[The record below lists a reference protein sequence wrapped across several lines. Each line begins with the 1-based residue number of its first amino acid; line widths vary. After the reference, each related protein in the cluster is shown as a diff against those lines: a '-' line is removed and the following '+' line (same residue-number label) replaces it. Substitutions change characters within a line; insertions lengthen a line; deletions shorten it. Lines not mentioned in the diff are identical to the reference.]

1 MHSSKKEVQQEM
13 SLRERQKSTMG
24 GLVIKSKLILLTAR
38 QANTLRSEL
47 LGQRIATLFRKL
59 GDQENDRLVSQR
71 AQLEVRLLPH

>member
-1 MHSSKKEVQQEM
+1 M

-47 LGQRIATLFRKL
+47 LGQRIATLFGKPQTKMV
-59 GDQENDRLVSQR
+59 D
-71 AQLEVRLLPH
+71 